1 MLRMEDVLP
10 WRAHRWEKSNIHTK
24 PPESSAAAWGL
35 PLGGIEQKWTP
46 LRRCHHSAEKW
57 LLRHF
62 EFLFAKLKTISIP
75 REVYK
80 MATLPEL
87 TLLIS
92 TTFLLLPALR
102 LMKKSRSSSR
112 CFCVILEVLCVF
124 FSIFFQCLT
133 PYSVICSLAVATL
146 FLNYLR
152 NLRWHITMLQT
163 QWKSTRGQRTNHN
176 IHLMYQQLIP
186 FTKNIANTLAKRD
199 LTET

>member
-1 MLRMEDVLP
+1 
-10 WRAHRWEKSNIHTK
+10 
-24 PPESSAAAWGL
+24 
-35 PLGGIEQKWTP
+35 
-46 LRRCHHSAEKW
+46 
-57 LLRHF
+57 
-62 EFLFAKLKTISIP
+62 
-75 REVYK
+75 

-186 FTKNIANTLAKRD
+186 FTKNIANTLSKRD
-199 LTET
+199 LTETQAISDTGGKDEKKQRTHFRLKTPAEIWNFTSRTE